1 MRPQEHLFLV
11 QKLLFLVFLRKIFRV
26 DYDQSEEWMQ
36 SAWHVCNVR
45 ELEYNP
51 RSLTSNS

>member
-36 SAWHVCNVR
+36 SAWQYVM
-45 ELEYNP
+45 LG
-51 RSLTSNS
+51 S